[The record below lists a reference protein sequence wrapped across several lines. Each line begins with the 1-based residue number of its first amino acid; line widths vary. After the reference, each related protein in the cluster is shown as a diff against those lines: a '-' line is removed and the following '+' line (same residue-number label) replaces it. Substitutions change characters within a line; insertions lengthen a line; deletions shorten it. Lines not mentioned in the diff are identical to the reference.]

1 MCNVIDG
8 CKSRQ
13 GFLDTSGGKFVSAVG
28 IPVEYRPRVENR
40 EVRTREEVVF
50 GNKDHLSSPVS
61 LRLSK
66 LGEGG

>member
-28 IPVEYRPRVENR
+28 IPVEYRPRVENK
-40 EVRTREEVVF
+40 EVRTKEEVVF
-50 GNKDHLSSPVS
+50 VNKQRPPLQSSQLEVFKI
-61 LRLSK
+61 R
-66 LGEGG
+66 